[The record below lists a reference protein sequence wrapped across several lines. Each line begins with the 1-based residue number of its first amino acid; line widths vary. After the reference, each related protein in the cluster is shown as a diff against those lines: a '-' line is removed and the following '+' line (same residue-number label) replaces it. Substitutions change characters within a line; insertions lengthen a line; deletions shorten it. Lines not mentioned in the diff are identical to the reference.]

1 MNIISTEKAPGAI
14 GPYSQG
20 YTVGGLVFTSGQI
33 PVDPATGAVA
43 EGIAAQ
49 ADQSCRNVGAILE
62 AAGVG
67 FDKVVKTTCFLAD
80 IADFAAFNEVYAKYF
95 TSKPARSCVAVKD
108 RPRACSARSKPSLRP
123 KPPFQHKEGPSA
135 LHSGCGRPLLSVFDS
150 SFSCWPAF
158 LAGEIDFVF
167 RFCYN
172 RIKLL

>member
-80 IADFAAFNEVYAKYF
+80 IADFAAFNEVYARYF

-108 RPRACSARSKPSLRP
+108 LP
-123 KPPFQHKEGPSA
+123 KGVLCEIEAIASA

-150 SFSCWPAF
+150 SFSCWSTFP
-158 LAGEIDFVF
+158 AGEIDFVF

-172 RIKLL
+172 RIELLQKISGQI

>member
-108 RPRACSARSKPSLRP
+108 LPKGVLCEIEAIAEACCLFSTKRGR
-123 KPPFQHKEGPSA
+123 
-135 LHSGCGRPLLSVFDS
+135 LHSIPGADGPLSVFDS
-150 SFSCWPAF
+150 SFSCWLTFPAE
-158 LAGEIDFVF
+158 EIDFVF

-172 RIKLL
+172 RIELL